1 MSSISRP
8 FITIISERVSGPS
21 YCLGEVETLVRRLH
35 KIVPKFV
42 EIIELPGEK
51 KPYVRVDNTEI
62 NANGVI
68 SKIEKAV
75 LS

>member
-1 MSSISRP
+1 M
-8 FITIISERVSGPS
+8 
-21 YCLGEVETLVRRLH
+21 RRLH

-42 EIIELPGEK
+42 EIIELPGAK

-68 SKIEKAV
+68 SKIKKAV